1 MDFGFMVQRSANTDR
16 ISQLTRLHGKTC
28 NCLITDHYS
37 GMLHGA
43 VLCSKAP
50 PLDFLH
56 TWLAWYGLPNT
67 VSDKYNLGG
76 ELGWCTEVVEL
87 FCLAGYAIETTAP
100 DSSHHN
106 GPGEHPHCSIAE
118 GL

>member
-1 MDFGFMVQRSANTDR
+1 
-16 ISQLTRLHGKTC
+16 
-28 NCLITDHYS
+28 
-37 GMLHGA
+37 MLHGA
-43 VLCSKAP
+43 VFCSKAP
-50 PLDFLH
+50 PLDFLN

-67 VSDKYNLGG
+67 VSDKYVRFDLGG

-87 FCLAGYAIETTAP
+87 FHLAGYAIETTAP

-106 GPGEHPHCSIAE
+106 GPGKHPHCSIAE